1 MKSAIVDIKDLRK
14 HEKHFK
20 IEEIAVCGRVMNIDG
35 NRLVIHDGTSQMEI
49 CVENVS
55 CEVYDIVKIKI
66 DKYSSA
72 ECEGKIED
80 ILVSPKKRNPA
91 RCILPEFKFWY
102 DTGIIEQRMYIINKI
117 REFFVNKGF
126 IEVQTPFLQFNRD
139 ISPIYQFITFNPM
152 GKIFYLRIAPEEYLK
167 RLLTVGFNAVFEIS
181 INFRDDPMDSTHNPE
196 FVSVELYKAFRDL
209 DYMMDLIENLFQY
222 LLKSLNLD
230 TQIKFGDK
238 EINLHKPWK
247 RISVKELIMEKFNVN
262 IDDGNYLITLKKEI
276 QRYDTCFK
284 SSNEVEILEK
294 VLEIAT
300 SEIAA
305 PTFVTDFPLPLKTTF
320 IVDGNYAK
328 RAELFIGGME
338 IANLGCDIYNI
349 EELHSRYTET
359 LEIKR
364 KMGFPPHEI
373 DPDLLENFSY
383 GCPPNVGAGIGV
395 DRIVML
401 LTNSIDISKIILYPH
416 KRSTS
421 ERGEN
426 YEY

>member
-1 MKSAIVDIKDLRK
+1 MKSAIIDIKDLRK
-14 HEKHFK
+14 HENTSKLK
-20 IEEIAVCGRVMNIDG
+20 EIIVCGRVIDIDD
-35 NRLVIHDGTSQMEI
+35 NELTIQDGTSQMEI

-55 CEVYDIVKIKI
+55 CKVYEIVKIKI
-66 DKYSSA
+66 DRYDDTICHGS
-72 ECEGKIED
+72 IEE
-80 ILVSPKKRNPA
+80 ILVSPKKRYPQK
-91 RCILPEFKFWY
+91 CELPEFRFWY
-102 DTGIIEQRMYIINKI
+102 DTRIIEQRMYIINKI
-117 REFFVNKGF
+117 REFLVNNGF
-126 IEVQTPFLQFNRD
+126 IEVQTPFLQFNKD
-139 ISPIYQFITFNPM
+139 ISPIYQFITFNHR

-167 RLLTVGFNAVFEIS
+167 RLLTVGFNGVFEIS
-181 INFRDDPMDSTHNPE
+181 INFRDDPIDYTHNPE
-196 FVSVELYKAFRDL
+196 FGSVELYKAFRDL
-209 DYMMDLIENLFQY
+209 DYMMDLIECLFQD
-222 LLKSLNLD
+222 LLRSLNLD

-247 RISVKELIMEKFNVN
+247 KISVKELIWEKFNVN
-262 IDDGNYLITLKKEI
+262 IDDNNYLINLKKKI

-284 SSNEVEILEK
+284 SNNEVEILEK
-294 VLEIAT
+294 ALEIAA
-300 SEIAA
+300 SEITA
-305 PTFVTDFPLPLKTTF
+305 PTFVTEFPPPLKTTF
-320 IVDGNYAK
+320 IVRGNYAK

-338 IANLGCDIYNI
+338 IANLGCDIYNV

-364 KMGFPPHEI
+364 KMGFPTHEI

-401 LTNSIDISKIILYPH
+401 LTNSIDINRIILYPH

-421 ERGEN
+421 EGGAS

>member
-14 HEKHFK
+14 HENISKLEK
-20 IEEIAVCGRVMNIDG
+20 IVVCGRVMNIDG

-49 CVENVS
+49 RVENVS

-66 DKYSSA
+66 DKYDYT
-72 ECEGKIED
+72 ECHGCIEE
-80 ILVSPKKRNPA
+80 ILVSPKKRTPL
-91 RCILPEFKFWY
+91 RCTLPEFRFWY
-102 DTGIIEQRMYIINKI
+102 ETRIIEQRMYIINKI
-117 REFFVNKGF
+117 REFLVNKGF
-126 IEVQTPFLQFNRD
+126 IEVQTPFLQFNKD
-139 ISPIYQFITFNPM
+139 ISPIYQFITFNPR

-181 INFRDDPMDSTHNPE
+181 TNFRDNPMDSTHNPE

-209 DYMMDLIENLFQY
+209 DYMMDLIESLFQY

-238 EINLHKPWK
+238 EINLHKPWNK
-247 RISVKELIMEKFNVN
+247 ISVKELILEKFKVN
-262 IDDGNYLITLKKEI
+262 IDENNYLINLKKEI
-276 QRYDTCFK
+276 QRYDPCFK
-284 SSNEVEILEK
+284 SNNEVEILEK
-294 VLEIAT
+294 ALEIAT
-300 SEIAA
+300 SEITA
-305 PTFVTDFPLPLKTTF
+305 PTFVTEFPLPLKTTF
-320 IVDGNYAK
+320 IVDGNSAK

-338 IANLGCDIYNI
+338 IANLGCDIYNV

-364 KMGFPPHEI
+364 KMGFPTHEI
-373 DPDLLENFSY
+373 DPDLFQNFSY

-421 ERGEN
+421 EGGEN

>member
-1 MKSAIVDIKDLRK
+1 MKNSIVDIKHLK
-14 HEKHFK
+14 NQN
-20 IEEIAVCGRVMNIDG
+20 ISNLEEILLCGRVMNIDG
-35 NRLVIHDGTSQMEI
+35 NELIIHDGTAQMNI

-66 DKYSSA
+66 NKYNNTKYHGRI
-72 ECEGKIED
+72 EKI
-80 ILVSPKKRNPA
+80 LLSPKKRDPL
-91 RCILPEFKFWY
+91 RCTLPEFKFWY
-102 DTGIIEQRMYIINKI
+102 DTRIIEQRNNIICKI
-117 REFFVNKGF
+117 REFLVNKGF
-126 IEVQTPFLQFNRD
+126 IEVQTPFLQFNKD
-139 ISPIYQFITFNPM
+139 ISPIYQFITFNSM

-181 INFRDDPMDSTHNPE
+181 TNFRDDFVDSTHNPE

-209 DYMMDLIENLFQY
+209 DYMKDLIENLFLY
-222 LLKSLNLD
+222 ILKSLNLN

-238 EINLHKPWK
+238 EINMDKPW
-247 RISVKELIMEKFNVN
+247 REISVKELIKEKFNVN
-262 IDDGNYLITLKKEI
+262 INNKNYLINLKREI
-276 QRYDTCFK
+276 QRYDTYFK
-284 SSNEVEILEK
+284 SNREVEILEK
-294 VLEIAT
+294 ALEIAT
-300 SEIAA
+300 SEITA
-305 PTFVTDFPLPLKTTF
+305 PTFVTHFPPPLKTTF
-320 IVDGNYAK
+320 IVSGDYAK

-338 IANLGCDIYNI
+338 IANLGCDIYNV

-364 KMGFPPHEI
+364 EMGFPTHEI

-401 LTNSIDISKIILYPH
+401 LTNSIDIGKIILYPH
-416 KRSTS
+416 KRSKS
-421 ERGEN
+421 KGGEN